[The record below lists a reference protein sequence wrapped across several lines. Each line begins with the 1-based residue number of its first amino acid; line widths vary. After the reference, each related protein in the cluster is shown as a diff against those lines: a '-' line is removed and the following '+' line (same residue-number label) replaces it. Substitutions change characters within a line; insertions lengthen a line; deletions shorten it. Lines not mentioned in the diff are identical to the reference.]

1 MRIEFEN
8 LVHSE
13 MSSLELDL
21 INKLNNLFSFNI
33 KVKCF
38 QDLSNKEILD
48 VYQFLLR
55 IYDQSWIVKL
65 DKSTASSLKQ
75 IQK

>member
-1 MRIEFEN
+1 MD
-8 LVHSE
+8 
-13 MSSLELDL
+13 SLELDI
-21 INKLNNLFSFNI
+21 INKLNNFFSFNI

-38 QDLSNKEILD
+38 QDLSSKEILD

-55 IYDQSWIVKL
+55 VYDQSWIVNV
-65 DKSTASSLKQ
+65 DRSTASSLKQ